1 MRGAGK
7 LKHYVILYPYFASSV
22 ASKLFE
28 VKDYVLFTVK
38 SPASAAVIVT
48 YDLG

>member
-7 LKHYVILYPYFASSV
+7 LKHYGILYPYFVSSV

-28 VKDYVLFTVK
+28 VK